1 MVRTMARSNTIGVAM
16 NRFEQNLIYGSKI
29 SATLAFLLMAIF
41 PLLYAVSRLE
51 SVTDMSSLEA
61 IRNFFEEEKMLSA
74 LKFSMLEASIS
85 MLFTIVIGLPL
96 AWILARYRWK
106 RIRLYRSLLTLPFV
120 MPSIIAAM
128 GFLMLIEDGGLL
140 TMLGIDLRLETG
152 IVGELPLLLGG

>member
-1 MVRTMARSNTIGVAM
+1 
-16 NRFEQNLIYGSKI
+16 
-29 SATLAFLLMAIF
+29 MAIF

-51 SVTDMSSLEA
+51 SVSDMSSLEA

-106 RIRLYRSLLTLPFV
+106 EYV
-120 MPSIIAAM
+120 SIA
-128 GFLMLIEDGGLL
+128 
-140 TMLGIDLRLETG
+140 RC
-152 IVGELPLLLGG
+152 